1 MKVDCTDCFAR
12 GKVRATF
19 NYEARFL
26 FLLLFRFRFLVFG
39 GLLQRIFSLTKPQV
53 KGTTI
58 VALTLSISPQDLGVS
73 GKLSTAFSSKNLVEK
88 LGKNIDL
95 VQGNIPGTGITLLGV
110 VSVGLTATYQVGITG
125 TFKGSGSWDTQLK
138 ASVPGKSLIT
148 VDALRPERS
157 KIEGWN
163 LQVNAPAYSVPKLE
177 NEASFSIQSQPKL
190 SFGAQVK
197 NGPKLTVAISI
208 PLPAAEVKM
217 TPTSKLP

>member
-1 MKVDCTDCFAR
+1 MCSPL
-12 GKVRATF
+12 
-19 NYEARFL
+19 Y
-26 FLLLFRFRFLVFG
+26 
-39 GLLQRIFSLTKPQV
+39 RISSLTKPKV
-53 KGTTI
+53 KGTNI
-58 VALTLSISPQDLGVS
+58 VALTLSLSPQDLSVS
-73 GKLSTAFSSKNLVEK
+73 GKLSTTFSSKNLVEK

-95 VQGNIPGTGITLLGV
+95 VQGNIPGTGVTLLGV

-125 TFKGSGSWDTQLK
+125 TFKGSGSWDTQLE

-163 LQVNAPAYSVPKLE
+163 LQVNPPVYSIPKLE

-217 TPTSKLP
+217 TPTSKLSKT

>member
-19 NYEARFL
+19 NYEVSLNFL
-26 FLLLFRFRFLVFG
+26 FFG
-39 GLLQRIFSLTKPQV
+39 GSFHRGLSLITVQV
-53 KGTTI
+53 KDTNI
-58 VALTLSISPQDLGVS
+58 VALTLSLSPQDLGVS

-110 VSVGLTATYQVGITG
+110 VSVGLTASYQVGVTG

-163 LQVNAPAYSVPKLE
+163 LQVNTPVYSVPKLE

-217 TPTSKLP
+217 TPTSKLPKY

>member
-1 MKVDCTDCFAR
+1 MKVDCTDCFAK

-19 NYEARFL
+19 NYEVRL
-26 FLLLFRFRFLVFG
+26 KPLLRPSSPQLVAD
-39 GLLQRIFSLTKPQV
+39 ITCQV
-53 KGTTI
+53 QDANI
-58 VALTLSISPQDLGVS
+58 VALTLSLSPQDLSVS
-73 GKLSTAFSSKNLVEK
+73 GKLSTAFSSNNLVEK

-95 VQGNIPGTGITLLGV
+95 VQASVPGAGITLLGV
-110 VSVGLTATYQVGITG
+110 ISVGLTATYQVGITG

-138 ASVPGKSLIT
+138 ASVPGQSIIT
-148 VDALRPERS
+148 IDALKPERS

-163 LQVNAPAYSVPKLE
+163 LQFNAPVFSDPKLE
-177 NEASFSIQSQPKL
+177 NEVSFSVQSQPKL

-217 TPTSKLP
+217 TPTSKLSSS